1 MRCCVKLFI
10 DGKVVEEYVEAR
22 DYEDAKETA
31 LRRSSSRAKVISVTA
46 VF

>member
-10 DGKVVEEYVEAR
+10 DGKVIEEYVEAR
-22 DYEDAKETA
+22 DYQDAKETA
-31 LRRSSSRAKVISVTA
+31 LRRSSSRARVISVTA